1 MAGFLVMKELPH
13 LAPFPSDQV
22 TMGIDMGLSFWIRRS
37 HKWIALVIGV
47 QALLWMA
54 SGVYMTVV
62 PISIIHGD
70 HLTHATGEPLA
81 ASARRIDAG
90 QLMLLFPGISSFRLK
105 SLLGREVFEIE
116 RGGKLEL
123 VEALDGKPIG
133 LLDETAAR
141 ALASESYHGDDAIV
155 KVELL
160 AEPPGEVG
168 KRQAPIWAV
177 HYGNFGKTTLY
188 FSPHSGE
195 LLARRH
201 ELWRWF
207 DFLFMLH
214 IMDYDERSDVNNTL
228 LRVASIVGLLFALS
242 GLWLLLFSFRRRGT
256 Q

>member
-1 MAGFLVMKELPH
+1 
-13 LAPFPSDQV
+13 
-22 TMGIDMGLSFWIRRS
+22 MGISYWVRRC

-70 HLTHATGEPLA
+70 HLTHATGDPLA
-81 ASARRIDAG
+81 TSARRIDSRE
-90 QLMLLFPGISSFRLK
+90 LMHLYPGITSFRLK

-116 RGGKLEL
+116 RGGKTEL
-123 VEALDGKPIG
+123 IEALNGKPVG
-133 LLDETAAR
+133 MLDANAAR
-141 ALASESYHGDDAIV
+141 ALANESFHGEESIV
-155 KVELL
+155 KIELL
-160 AEPPGEVG
+160 TEPPGEVG
-168 KRQAPIWAV
+168 KRPAPIWAV
-177 HYGNFGKTTLY
+177 HYGDFGKTTLY

-214 IMDYDERSDVNNTL
+214 IMDYEERSDVNNTL
-228 LRVASIVGLLFALS
+228 LRAASIGGLLFALS
-242 GLWLLLFSFRRRGT
+242 GLWLLFFSFSRRVAK
-256 Q
+256 

>member
-1 MAGFLVMKELPH
+1 M
-13 LAPFPSDQV
+13 
-22 TMGIDMGLSFWIRRS
+22 
-37 HKWIALVIGV
+37 
-47 QALLWMA
+47 
-54 SGVYMTVV
+54 
-62 PISIIHGD
+62 
-70 HLTHATGEPLA
+70 
-81 ASARRIDAG
+81 
-90 QLMLLFPGISSFRLK
+90 
-105 SLLGREVFEIE
+105 
-116 RGGKLEL
+116 
-123 VEALDGKPIG
+123 
-133 LLDETAAR
+133 
-141 ALASESYHGDDAIV
+141 ASESYHGDDAIV

-160 AEPPGEVG
+160 AEPPSEVG

-177 HYGNFGKTTLY
+177 HYDNVGKTTLY

-214 IMDYDERSDVNNTL
+214 IMDYEERSDVNNTL

>member
-1 MAGFLVMKELPH
+1 MGFSYWV
-13 LAPFPSDQV
+13 
-22 TMGIDMGLSFWIRRS
+22 RRG

-70 HLTHATGEPLA
+70 HLTHATGNTLA
-81 ASARRIDAG
+81 TSARRIDSRE
-90 QLMLLFPGISSFRLK
+90 LMHLYPGITSFRLK

-116 RGGKLEL
+116 RGGKTEL
-123 VEALDGKPIG
+123 VEALNGKLVG
-133 LLDETAAR
+133 LLDAAAAR
-141 ALASESYHGDDAIV
+141 ALASESFHGEETIV
-155 KVELL
+155 KIELL
-160 AEPPGEVG
+160 TELPGEVG
-168 KRQAPIWAV
+168 KRPAPIWAV
-177 HYGNFGKTTLY
+177 HYGDFGKTTLY

-214 IMDYDERSDVNNTL
+214 IMDYEERSDVNNTL
-228 LRVASIVGLLFALS
+228 LRVASIGGLLFALS
-242 GLWLLLFSFRRRGT
+242 GLWLLFFSFSRRRAT
-256 Q
+256 